1 MGNCWGCLR
10 PRICRSFCCCGAWDC
25 SRRKGKWF
33 MIAPYGRGSETILR
47 LLSILLICVFTVAA
61 ATVKLYLK
69 DGSYQLVREY
79 KVEKDRV
86 RFFSTDRGEWEEIPV
101 DLVDLEKTQTEI
113 KQREEAR
120 HEEAAA
126 IDAEDKAEREARR
139 EVERVPVGAG
149 VYLIEDE
156 KLVALKPGE
165 SKVVTNKRRR
175 LLKAL
180 SPIPL
185 VPGKAT
191 VELDGP
197 HSSTG
202 TSNREPE
209 FYIRLSDEERF
220 GIVRL
225 GAHKGN
231 RVVENVTIV
240 PVANENVEEPDL
252 VEIFRKQVG
261 DLVYKIWPSKPL
273 EPGEYAVVEYTEG
286 KMNMQVWDFFV
297 APGTAK

>member
-1 MGNCWGCLR
+1 MT
-10 PRICRSFCCCGAWDC
+10 
-25 SRRKGKWF
+25 
-33 MIAPYGRGSETILR
+33 APYGRGSETIVR
-47 LLSILLICVFTVAA
+47 LLCVLLICVFTASA

-86 RFFSTDRGEWEEIPV
+86 RFFSTDRAEWEEIPV
-101 DLVDLEKTQTEI
+101 ELVDLEKTQTEI
-113 KQREEAR
+113 KQRDEAR
-120 HEEAAA
+120 REEAAA
-126 IDAEDKAEREARR
+126 IDAEDKAEREARK

-156 KLVALKPGE
+156 KLLPLKPGE

-180 SPIPL
+180 SPIPM

-197 HSSTG
+197 HASAG

-252 VEIFRKQVG
+252 VETFRKQVG

>member
-1 MGNCWGCLR
+1 MNSM
-10 PRICRSFCCCGAWDC
+10 PSF
-25 SRRKGKWF
+25 RV
-33 MIAPYGRGSETILR
+33 R
-47 LLSILLICVFTVAA
+47 LPCVLLLGVFTASA

-101 DLVDLEKTQTEI
+101 ELVDLEKTQTEI

-120 HEEAAA
+120 HEEVAA
-126 IDAEDKAEREARR
+126 IDAEEKAEREARR

-149 VYLIEDE
+149 VYLVEDE

-165 SKVVTNKRRR
+165 SKGVVNKRRR
-175 LLKAL
+175 LLKAI
-180 SPIPL
+180 SPLPM

-197 HSSTG
+197 HSSAG
-202 TSNREPE
+202 TSNREAE
-209 FYIRLSDEERF
+209 FYLRLSDEEHF

-225 GAHKGN
+225 AVVQGN
-231 RVVENVTIV
+231 RVGENIT
-240 PVANENVEEPDL
+240 N
-252 VEIFRKQVG
+252 
-261 DLVYKIWPSKPL
+261 
-273 EPGEYAVVEYTEG
+273 
-286 KMNMQVWDFFV
+286 
-297 APGTAK
+297 

>member
-1 MGNCWGCLR
+1 MNTM
-10 PRICRSFCCCGAWDC
+10 RSFLIC
-25 SRRKGKWF
+25 
-33 MIAPYGRGSETILR
+33 
-47 LLSILLICVFTVAA
+47 ILLLCASTASA

-86 RFFSTDRGEWEEIPV
+86 RFFSSDRGEWEEIPV
-101 DLVDLEKTQTEI
+101 ELIDLEKTQKEI
-113 KQREEAR
+113 KANEEAR

-126 IDAEDKAEREARR
+126 IAAEDKAEREARK
-139 EVERVPVGAG
+139 EVERVPMAAG
-149 VYLIEDE
+149 VYLIEDD
-156 KLVALKPGE
+156 KLITIKPGE

-175 LLKAL
+175 LLKAI
-180 SPIPL
+180 SPVPM

-191 VELDGP
+191 VELDGVHAP
-197 HSSTG
+197 TG

-220 GIVRL
+220 GIIRL
-225 GAHKGN
+225 AAHKGT
-231 RVVENVTIV
+231 RLVENVTIV
-240 PVANENVEEPDL
+240 PVANEYVEEPDV
-252 VEIFRKQVG
+252 VESFRKQVG
-261 DLVYKIWPSKPL
+261 DLVYKIWPQKPL

-297 APGTAK
+297 APGTGK

>member
-1 MGNCWGCLR
+1 MT
-10 PRICRSFCCCGAWDC
+10 
-25 SRRKGKWF
+25 
-33 MIAPYGRGSETILR
+33 APYGHGSEAIVR
-47 LLSILLICVFTVAA
+47 LLCVLLICVFTASA

-101 DLVDLEKTQTEI
+101 ELVDLEKTQT
-113 KQREEAR
+113 
-120 HEEAAA
+120 AA
-126 IDAEDKAEREARR
+126 IDAEEKAEREARR

-149 VYLIEDE
+149 VYLVEDE
-156 KLVALKPGE
+156 KLVPLKPGE

-180 SPIPL
+180 SPIPM

-197 HSSTG
+197 HSSAG

-252 VEIFRKQVG
+252 VETFRKQVG

>member
-1 MGNCWGCLR
+1 MNR
-10 PRICRSFCCCGAWDC
+10 VRSLL
-25 SRRKGKWF
+25 
-33 MIAPYGRGSETILR
+33 ER
-47 LLSILLICVFTVAA
+47 LTCVLLLGLFTASA

-86 RFFSTDRGEWEEIPV
+86 RFFSSDRGEWEEIPV
-101 DLVDLEKTQTEI
+101 ELVDLEKTQTEI
-113 KQREEAR
+113 KQRDEAR
-120 HEEAAA
+120 REEAAA
-126 IDAEDKAEREARR
+126 VDAEEKAEREARR

-149 VYLIEDE
+149 VYLVEDE
-156 KLVALKPGE
+156 KQVTLKPGE

-175 LLKAL
+175 LLKAI

-197 HSSTG
+197 HSSAG
-202 TSNREPE
+202 TANREPE

-225 GAHKGN
+225 AAHNGN
-231 RVVENVTIV
+231 RVVEKVTIV

-252 VEIFRKQVG
+252 VETFRKQSG
-261 DLVYKIWPSKPL
+261 DLVYKICPSKPL
-273 EPGEYAVVEYTEG
+273 EPGEYAVFEYTKD
-286 KMNMQVWDFFV
+286 KMNMQLCDFFV